1 MFWVLNGSG
10 GVPGGVRKGV
20 GREGSI
26 ARGRG
31 RRAWKRR
38 VKTREARTSACVIEG
53 ADPQRK
59 GSWEEG
65 CPCRTELTSKLPLG
79 AGRRRVPKGRSYAA
93 VFIMGGA
100 SGEKLTE
107 RAGHC
112 EGAGLKRTFYRGG
125 A

>member
-1 MFWVLNGSG
+1 M
-10 GVPGGVRKGV
+10 

-59 GSWEEG
+59 GLLGEPEERGSWEE
-65 CPCRTELTSKLPLG
+65 RLSL
-79 AGRRRVPKGRSYAA
+79 
-93 VFIMGGA
+93 
-100 SGEKLTE
+100 
-107 RAGHC
+107 
-112 EGAGLKRTFYRGG
+112 
-125 A
+125 